1 MVKAWYMDNAPDDQR
16 LPHRPEGAPDLSL
29 ELLASLGVLYWK
41 IDVDR
46 CDEEGLLAKIKK
58 DRGYTYQDIVEV
70 CPEKLPNYAQKNCKT
85 LNPSSNCFHSYKCYH
100 SHMDSTCVP
109 MFSQDMVLHSNRNIA
124 IYIVEHPEKDLVE
137 HPEKDLVEHPE
148 KDFVEH
154 PEKELVEHPEKDF
167 VEHPEKDF
175 VEHPE
180 KELVEHPEKDF
191 VEHPE
196 KDFVEHPEK
205 GLLPWASTPEF

>member
-70 CPEKLPNYAQKNCKT
+70 CPEKLPNYAQKRVM
-85 LNPSSNCFHSYKCYH
+85 LLLEP
-100 SHMDSTCVP
+100 
-109 MFSQDMVLHSNRNIA
+109 FSAAL
-124 IYIVEHPEKDLVE
+124 
-137 HPEKDLVEHPE
+137 
-148 KDFVEH
+148 
-154 PEKELVEHPEKDF
+154 
-167 VEHPEKDF
+167 
-175 VEHPE
+175 
-180 KELVEHPEKDF
+180 
-191 VEHPE
+191 
-196 KDFVEHPEK
+196 
-205 GLLPWASTPEF
+205 

>member
-70 CPEKLPNYAQKNCKT
+70 CPEKLPNYAQKIKT
-85 LNPSSNCFHSYKCYH
+85 FFEEHLHTDEEIRLVQEGSGYFDVRDHQDRWVRIEVVKGDLIVLPAGIYH
-100 SHMDSTCVP
+100 RFTLDSKNYIKALRLFVGEPVWTP
-109 MFSQDMVLHSNRNIA
+109 INRPA
-124 IYIVEHPEKDLVE
+124 DDHPKRVQYLEAFIVK
-137 HPEKDLVEHPE
+137 
-148 KDFVEH
+148 
-154 PEKELVEHPEKDF
+154 
-167 VEHPEKDF
+167 
-175 VEHPE
+175 
-180 KELVEHPEKDF
+180 
-191 VEHPE
+191 
-196 KDFVEHPEK
+196 
-205 GLLPWASTPEF
+205 ATA